1 MFETTELQILVGVK
15 RGNTL
20 AEIGEELVLSHP
32 SVSKTLRA
40 AERKAGLR
48 LVELRGR
55 RLQLTAD
62 GERIA
67 AAAQETLAKLREM
80 DTLASGMRSG
90 DTGALRIVGTTS
102 ICNYVL
108 APVVGQLLNGSQELD
123 IQIHGAEAGR
133 DIWAMFESGEYEVAI
148 DRNLPPPHIAAA
160 HLFDD
165 QLCLCVASDSA
176 IAKGPVDWSSLASHT
191 LIGPL
196 GAEQLWGQF
205 SLLGIRP
212 RSRIQVSSV
221 TLAKRLVEDGHAV
234 ALLYRSVALEEA
246 AAGRITML
254 DLPDTPLSVSYWM
267 ATRGSGAVSPL
278 VERFATLLRDHARQV
293 LAVGATV

>member
-1 MFETTELQILVGVK
+1 MFETTELRILVGVM
-15 RGNTL
+15 RGQTL

-40 AERKAGLR
+40 AEQKAGVR

-55 RLQLTAD
+55 RLALTAN
-62 GERIA
+62 GMRIA
-67 AAAQETLAKLREM
+67 ATAQETLTKLREM
-80 DTLASGMRSG
+80 DGLAASIRNGE
-90 DTGALRIVGTTS
+90 TGALRILATTT

-108 APVVGQLLNGSQELD
+108 APVVGRLLQDSHELD
-123 IQIHGAEAGR
+123 IQIRGAENDR
-133 DIWAMFESGEYEVAI
+133 SIWSAFDTGEYEVAI
-148 DRNLPPPHIAAA
+148 DRNPPPPHVAAT

-165 QLCLCVASDSA
+165 QLCLCVAADSPLA
-176 IAKGPVDWSSLASHT
+176 RAPVDWPSLSSHT

-196 GAEQLWGQF
+196 GADQMWGQF
-205 SLLGIRP
+205 SLLGIQP

-246 AAGRITML
+246 ADGRISML
-254 DLPDTPLSVSYWM
+254 ELPDTPLSISYWM
-267 ATRGSGAVSPL
+267 ATRGSETSSSL
-278 VERFATLLRDHARQV
+278 VDRFAELLREHARS
-293 LAVGATV
+293 L